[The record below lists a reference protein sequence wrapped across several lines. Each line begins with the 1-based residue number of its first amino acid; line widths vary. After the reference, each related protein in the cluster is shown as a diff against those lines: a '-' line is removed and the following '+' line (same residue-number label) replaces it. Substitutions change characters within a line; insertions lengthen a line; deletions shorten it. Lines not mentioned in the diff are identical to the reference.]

1 MPKVSIVVPVYNG
14 ERYLREALDS
24 VFAQTYCDYEVICV
38 DDGSQDL
45 SLALMGE
52 YGERLVVV
60 RQANAGG
67 CAARNAG
74 VRRSTGPYIAFLDQD
89 DRWYP
94 RKLEQQVAI
103 LAAEPDVVLVLCNSD
118 RMDACGRML
127 QVGATLAERK
137 TLLDSPLGRLM
148 EQDQLLSSAILV
160 RRDAFERAGMY
171 DPELH
176 GFEDF
181 DLCARLK
188 RQGRFVFLEESGMCY
203 RVHNSGLSRSGG
215 QTVVRS
221 RERFLL
227 RMQDLYAGDPA
238 KQKLTNI
245 MLAECYS
252 DWGKNEMRVGRC
264 SEGRR
269 MLLRSLR
276 HNPLKFRTYSRLL
289 RACLP
294 PRGSST

>member
-1 MPKVSIVVPVYNG
+1 MPKVSIVIPVYNG
-14 ERYLREALDS
+14 ERYLKEALDS
-24 VFAQTYCDYEVICV
+24 VFAQTYRDYEVICV

-67 CAARNAG
+67 CAARNRG
-74 VRRSTGPYIAFLDQD
+74 VRQSMGPYVAFLDQD
-89 DRWYP
+89 DHWYP
-94 RKLEQQVAI
+94 RKLDQQVAV
-103 LAAEPDVVLVLCNSD
+103 LEAHPDVVLVLCNSD
-118 RMDACGRML
+118 RMDGEGRML
-127 QVGATLAERK
+127 QVGATLAERQ

-148 EQDQLLSSAILV
+148 EDDQLLSSAILV

-171 DPELH
+171 DPELR

-188 RQGRFVFLEESGMCY
+188 QQGRFVFLEESGMCY
-203 RVHNSGLSRSGG
+203 RVHNSGFSRSGG
-215 QTVVRS
+215 QAVVRS

-227 RMQDLYAGDPA
+227 RMRELYAGDRS
-238 KQKLTNI
+238 KQALIRI

-252 DWGKNEMRVGRC
+252 DWGMNELRACERA
-264 SEGRR
+264 EGRR

-276 HNPLKFRTYSRLL
+276 YNPFKFRTYSRLL
-289 RACLP
+289 RAFLP
-294 PRGSST
+294 PLGKMN